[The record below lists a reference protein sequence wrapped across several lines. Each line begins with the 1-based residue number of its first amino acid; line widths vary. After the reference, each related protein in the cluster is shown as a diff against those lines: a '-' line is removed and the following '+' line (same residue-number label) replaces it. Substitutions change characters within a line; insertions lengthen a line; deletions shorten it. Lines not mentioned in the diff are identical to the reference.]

1 MERAAMLDLRENSLP
16 DVIEYCKKALDVE
29 FRDDGP
35 TFGWG
40 GKSAGFGTSRG
51 TWVKILSRATGSI
64 NERTWTGEECASVLS
79 GVSKPRLLRSIRWSD
94 EERGVVW
101 RADETTLVSFPAV
114 SSTPEI
120 RNDSPGLSNTW
131 WSDLGESLAAL
142 ARQKTTRVGVRQ
154 DLINRRIREFAGD
167 AIDSSVDEWTTAHAD
182 VHWANLTAPTLVLLD
197 WEGWGLGP
205 RGLDAATLWVFSLLA
220 PSVAERVSDEF
231 SEDLSSRSG
240 KIAQLFMCVE
250 LLKMVRDYGDH
261 PDLEKP
267 LSREADRLVT
277 ELAEST
283 R

>member
-1 MERAAMLDLRENSLP
+1 MLDLREQSIP
-16 DVIEYCKKALDVE
+16 DVLEKCRKALDVE
-29 FRDDGP
+29 FNDDIP
-35 TFGWG
+35 AFGWG
-40 GKSAGFGTSRG
+40 GKSVGFETSRG
-51 TWVKILSRATGSI
+51 TWVKILSRAAGSI
-64 NERTWTGEECASVLS
+64 NERTWTGEECSSVLS
-79 GVSKPRLLRSIRWSD
+79 GVSKPKLLRSIRWSD
-94 EERGVVW
+94 DDRGVVW
-101 RADETTLVSFPAV
+101 RADETTLVSFSIV

-120 RNDSPGLSNTW
+120 RNDSPGLSDAW
-131 WSDLGESLAAL
+131 WSDLRESLAAL
-142 ARQKTTRVGVRQ
+142 ARHRTTRVGVRQ

-220 PSVAERVSDEF
+220 PPVAEKVSHEF

-250 LLKMVRDYGDH
+250 LLKMVRDFGDH
-261 PDLEKP
+261 PDMEKP
-267 LSREADRLVT
+267 LAREADRLT
-277 ELAEST
+277 IELSGPM

>member
-1 MERAAMLDLRENSLP
+1 MLDLRENSLP